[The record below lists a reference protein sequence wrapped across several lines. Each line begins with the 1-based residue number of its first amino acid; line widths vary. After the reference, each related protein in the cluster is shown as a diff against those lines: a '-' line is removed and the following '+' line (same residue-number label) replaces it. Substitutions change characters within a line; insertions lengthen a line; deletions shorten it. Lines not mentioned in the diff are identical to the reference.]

1 MTKTDETRRK
11 IKNSEP
17 TFGSWIQI
25 AHPAIAEIMANQNFD
40 WLCVDLEHGITDIE
54 SMANLFRTIDA
65 FDVLPM
71 ARLPKNDDIWI
82 RRCLD
87 AGAKGLII
95 PMVNSEEEARYAVR
109 CSKYPPTGIRGF
121 GYSRANRYGETFGDY
136 IGKANDEVIVI
147 AQIEHKDA
155 ITSLVQIVDVD
166 GIDGLFIGP
175 LDLSGSYGK
184 TGDMECEEMQSAFTK
199 YLEICGKK
207 SKPAGFHIVRPD
219 EKNVGW
225 AIQKGFNFIALG
237 LDVVFL
243 SESCKKTV
251 ELKHT

>member
-1 MTKTDETRRK
+1 MDKLNEIKRK
-11 IKNSEP
+11 IKNCEL

-25 AHPAIAEIMANQNFD
+25 GHPAIAEVMASQGFD
-40 WLCVDLEHGITDIE
+40 WLCVDLEHGIIDIE
-54 SMANLFRTIDA
+54 TMANLLRAIDA
-65 FDVLPM
+65 AGILPM

-95 PMVNSEEEARYAVR
+95 PMVNSEEEARFAAN
-109 CSKYPPTGIRGF
+109 CSKYQPTGARGF
-121 GYSRANRYGETFGDY
+121 GYARVNGYGNNFDEY
-136 IGKANDEVIVI
+136 IKKANEEVIII

-155 ITSLVQIVDVD
+155 ISSLEKIIAVD

-184 TGDMECEEMQSAFTK
+184 TGDMECEEMVAAFEK
-199 YLEICGKK
+199 YLKLCDEK
-207 SKPAGFHIVRPD
+207 SKPAGFHVVRPSR
-219 EKNVGW
+219 ENVNW
-225 AIQKGFNFIALG
+225 AINEGFNFIALG

-243 SESCKKTV
+243 SDSCKTV
-251 ELKHT
+251 VNFLK